1 MIPLCVEDGV
11 AYVWNSEDWFNLR
24 TKHRICG
31 SLIGSVPS
39 FPRQNDFTGLPLALM
54 SEEAALLEE
63 KGICEL
69 FELPNISN
77 KPSDEVREEVSTVE
91 QKVLEEH
98 TEAMK
103 KRKIEQLSQKIDI
116 IMAGKRQKLLS
127 KGITDIQLDK
137 QALLQ
142 EEINKLQTAAPAH
155 LLVHLPTE
163 HCLITEK
170 KKVGKEALKPSIT
183 DKDGA
188 TRYSIFKD
196 LWERGHYIT
205 SGSKFGSDYLV
216 YPGDPVRFHATYMLR
231 CISDQKSFQP
241 KHLVAYGRLSVAV
254 NKMAVLA
261 CCTSDGC
268 VEYQTL
274 QWHESVNG

>member
-1 MIPLCVEDGV
+1 MIPLYVEDGV
-11 AYVWNSEDWFNLR
+11 AYVWNAEDWFTLR
-24 TKHRICG
+24 SKHRICG

-54 SEEAALLEE
+54 SEEAALLVE

-69 FELPNISN
+69 YELPNITD
-77 KPSDEVREEVSTVE
+77 KPSDEIREEVSTVE
-91 QKVLEEH
+91 QKVFEEQ

-137 QALLQ
+137 QSLLQ

-163 HCLITEK
+163 HHLLTEK
-170 KKVGKEALKPSIT
+170 KKVGKESLKPSIGEG
-183 DKDGA
+183 DGA

-196 LWERGHYIT
+196 LWEKGHHIT
-205 SGSKFGSDYLV
+205 CGSKFGSDYLV
-216 YPGDPVRFHATYMLR
+216 YPGDPVRFHAMYMLR

-241 KHLVAYGRLSVAV
+241 KHLVAFGRLAVAV
-254 NKMAVLA
+254 NKLAVLA
-261 CCTSDGC
+261 CCASDGS

-274 QWHESVNG
+274 QWHDSVNG